1 MEEGKLKRESGRKEG
16 GEEGRRGRRRKRKRV
31 RFSSDLFWC
40 VIQGNKQS
48 GEIDS
53 EKPHLK

>member
-16 GEEGRRGRRRKRKRV
+16 REEGRRGRRRKRKRV

-40 VIQGNKQS
+40 VIQGNK
-48 GEIDS
+48 
-53 EKPHLK
+53 